1 MRPLTARPPLLSL
14 SPAQRAGSARCA
26 DGGEPASL
34 DALRTLDTLITRA
47 LDTVEDAYLMARRAP
62 AKVIDS
68 RDSLVAWQDP
78 VDSRPRV
85 LIIGS
90 GWAAHALVKT
100 IDADLYRLL
109 VISPRNYFVFTPM
122 LAAASVG
129 TVEYRSVTEPMRAAN
144 QRAAFI
150 EGTIEDIMPK
160 ARTAKA
166 LIGDDEVELNYDLA
180 IVACGVRSTV
190 SKVPGVSENCYFLK
204 ELEDAQRLRRAVGS
218 LLERASQPGLTE
230 ERRRELLTLIVVGGG
245 PTGVEYCGELS
256 DFLLDAAA
264 RLYPKLLPLA
274 QVVLLHGG
282 KDVLPAFDPPLRA
295 RALATLRD
303 RGVEVRLGTRVEGI
317 ESPTRL
323 TIKTRVGEGDG
334 DEAWERS
341 MLTCGLI
348 MWAAGTGPRQLTT
361 KIIERIEEDVGELGT
376 RCAYGRITVDPWLRV
391 VGAPAGSMLALG
403 DACCCPDVEG
413 KPLPQTAQV
422 AAQQGAY
429 VARILNRKYDLA
441 SGLPPD
447 TPAQPTPMDPP
458 SIKLPEDIF
467 DAAGTYFLLRG
478 ALQARPFEF
487 LNLGLLAYVGGGKA
501 LSQVQVGD
509 QRLLSQA
516 GSTGFL
522 LWRSVY
528 VVKQVSPRTRFLVL
542 FDWFKTRA
550 FGRDITGI

>member
-1 MRPLTARPPLLSL
+1 
-14 SPAQRAGSARCA
+14 
-26 DGGEPASL
+26 
-34 DALRTLDTLITRA
+34 
-47 LDTVEDAYLMARRAP
+47 
-62 AKVIDS
+62 
-68 RDSLVAWQDP
+68 
-78 VDSRPRV
+78 
-85 LIIGS
+85 
-90 GWAAHALVKT
+90 
-100 IDADLYRLL
+100 
-109 VISPRNYFVFTPM
+109 
-122 LAAASVG
+122 
-129 TVEYRSVTEPMRAAN
+129 MRAAN

-341 MLTCGLI
+341 MLTCGVI
-348 MWAAGTGPRQLTT
+348 M
-361 KIIERIEEDVGELGT
+361 
-376 RCAYGRITVDPWLRV
+376 
-391 VGAPAGSMLALG
+391 
-403 DACCCPDVEG
+403 
-413 KPLPQTAQV
+413 
-422 AAQQGAY
+422 
-429 VARILNRKYDLA
+429 
-441 SGLPPD
+441 
-447 TPAQPTPMDPP
+447 
-458 SIKLPEDIF
+458 
-467 DAAGTYFLLRG
+467 
-478 ALQARPFEF
+478 
-487 LNLGLLAYVGGGKA
+487 
-501 LSQVQVGD
+501 
-509 QRLLSQA
+509 
-516 GSTGFL
+516 
-522 LWRSVY
+522 
-528 VVKQVSPRTRFLVL
+528 
-542 FDWFKTRA
+542 
-550 FGRDITGI
+550 